1 VLRLVA
7 AGCLLRGFVLPIIN
21 AALAGRMDALR
32 HQPSAGRDD
41 LFFEPSCPVMPSRR
55 AAIESLPAT
64 TITKESAA
72 AGQQTTCPIC
82 LHVSKHTQLA
92 SLLLSPSAN

>member
-7 AGCLLRGFVLPIIN
+7 AGRLLRGFMLPIIN

-32 HQPSAGRDD
+32 HEPHQHSAGRDD
-41 LFFEPSCPVMPSRR
+41 PFEPSCPVMPSRR
-55 AAIESLPAT
+55 AAVESLPAT

-82 LHVSKHTQLA
+82 LHVSKHTTCLSSA
-92 SLLLSPSAN
+92 ISLG

>member
-7 AGCLLRGFVLPIIN
+7 ASRLLRGFMLPIIN

-32 HQPSAGRDD
+32 HQPHQHSAGRDD
-41 LFFEPSCPVMPSRR
+41 PFFEPSCPVMPSRR
-55 AAIESLPAT
+55 AAVESLPAT

-82 LHVSKHTQLA
+82 LHVS
-92 SLLLSPSAN
+92 